1 LESVAEEG
9 LAVEARGDRDELDG
23 GNGPGV
29 RSAAVEGV
37 EGTQATKSNAA
48 ATDFK

>member
-1 LESVAEEG
+1 MALEE
-9 LAVEARGDRDELDG
+9 RGDGDELGRGSDVG
-23 GNGPGV
+23 D
-29 RSAAVEGV
+29 RSAAVDGD